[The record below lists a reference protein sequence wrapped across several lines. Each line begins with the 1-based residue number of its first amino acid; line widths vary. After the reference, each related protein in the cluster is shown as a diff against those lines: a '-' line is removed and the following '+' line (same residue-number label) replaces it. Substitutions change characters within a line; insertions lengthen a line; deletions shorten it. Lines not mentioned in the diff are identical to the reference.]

1 MDKAKAK
8 KILLEHKEALGTLLE
23 SEGLGDIESDLQEIR
38 DNAREGSR
46 KLKKTLVGRLKE
58 IPIVDKVSQLGTAGT
73 VAVATAGTAQVNI
86 ATDLTTVFV
95 AEVANDIVEERFE
108 VPVFVDNFIDFEHL
122 NDWGQNVLIEKVSE
136 AQTFVSE
143 VSEQRQIS
151 IQNTVSKDS
160 KSETLNASDTV
171 EEKSSD
177 EKSEPKE
184 QPQET
189 EKEIKEEKSSE
200 EKEEVKEDS
209 PKEDKEDKLVK
220 DQEPKTEDKKQS
232 EQKTPLEEI
241 KEEDKAEVKENV
253 EKVETPDLE
262 TMNPIRPHDMV
273 EPSPVQ

>member
-1 MDKAKAK
+1 MDKGKAK

-177 EKSEPKE
+177 EKSEPIEKSLE
-184 QPQET
+184 SEKQQKQEN
-189 EKEIKEEKSSE
+189 KVEKSSI
-200 EKEEVKEDS
+200 EKEEVKEEKS
-209 PKEDKEDKLVK
+209 EQTEKEVA
-220 DQEPKTEDKKQS
+220 EDKKES
-232 EQKTPLEEI
+232 EQKVPSEEI
-241 KEEDKAEVKENV
+241 KEENKAEVKENI
-253 EKVETPDLE
+253 EKVETPNIE

-273 EPSPVQ
+273 TASPAQ

>member
-1 MDKAKAK
+1 MDKGKAK

-38 DNAREGSR
+38 ENAKEGSR

-95 AEVANDIVEERFE
+95 AEVANDVVEERFE
-108 VPVFVDNFIDFEHL
+108 IPVFIDHFVDFHHL

-151 IQNTVSKDS
+151 IQDTDSKDS
-160 KSETLNASDTV
+160 KPASSNASDTS

-177 EKSEPKE
+177 DKVEPKQE
-184 QPQET
+184 VQET
-189 EKEIKEEKSSE
+189 KEEVKEEKSSSD
-200 EKEEVKEDS
+200 KEEVKEEKS
-209 PKEDKEDKLVK
+209 EQTEKEVA
-220 DQEPKTEDKKQS
+220 EDKKES
-232 EQKTPLEEI
+232 EQKVPSEEI
-241 KEEDKAEVKENV
+241 KEETKVEVKENI
-253 EKVETPDLE
+253 EKVQTPNIE

-273 EPSPVQ
+273 IASPVQ

>member
-1 MDKAKAK
+1 MDKGKAK

-177 EKSEPKE
+177 EKSDPIEKPLESEK
-184 QPQET
+184 QQKQENKAEESSS
-189 EKEIKEEKSSE
+189 EKAEVKEEKSE
-200 EKEEVKEDS
+200 QTEKEVA
-209 PKEDKEDKLVK
+209 
-220 DQEPKTEDKKQS
+220 EDKKES
-232 EQKTPLEEI
+232 EQKVPSEEI
-241 KEEDKAEVKENV
+241 KEEDKAEVKENI
-253 EKVETPDLE
+253 EKVETPDTE

-273 EPSPVQ
+273 TASPVQ